1 MRWSLNLERSYGV
14 ALWLFAVAGLV
25 VAMVVVGG
33 LTRLT
38 GSGLSITEWRPVTG
52 AVPPLNAAAWASEF
66 DKYRHSSQ
74 YALVNA
80 GMTMG
85 EFKWIYG
92 WEWTHRF
99 LGRLLGVAFAVPFIV
114 FLALRSIPRRLIW
127 RCALILVLGGL
138 QGLVGWLMVLSGLG
152 PDKVAVAPERL
163 ATHLGLALILYC
175 VCVWTGLEA
184 WNGRS
189 RAGAAPPAGW
199 RIAAGGVFALVFLQ
213 VVLGALVAGSGAGK
227 IDTDWPMMA
236 GRLFPQ
242 GYLDPARGLIGSLLH
257 SLPAVQFNHRFTAY
271 ALWAGALGF
280 AILATRNRFLA
291 GPVRAW
297 AWGLFAAIS
306 LQALLGIWTL
316 TSLSP
321 LALAALHQLGAVGVL
336 SVALATFWRLLR
348 N

>member
-52 AVPPLNAAAWASEF
+52 AVPPLSDAGWASEF
-66 DKYRHSSQ
+66 AKYRHIPQST
-74 YALVNA
+74 LVNA
-80 GMTMG
+80 GMTLG
-85 EFKWIYG
+85 EFKWIYA
-92 WEWTHRF
+92 WEWAH
-99 LGRLLGVAFAVPFIV
+99 RLLGRVVGLVILAPLIA
-114 FLALRSIPRRLIW
+114 FLALRRIPRRLIW
-127 RCALILVLGGL
+127 RCALILALVAL
-138 QGLVGWLMVLSGLG
+138 QGLVGWWMVASGLS
-152 PDKVAVAPERL
+152 VRVSVAPERL

-184 WNGRS
+184 WFGRARVGGS
-189 RAGAAPPAGW
+189 PRRSW
-199 RIAAGGVFALVFLQ
+199 RIAAGALLGLVFLQ
-213 VVLGALVAGSGAGK
+213 VLLGALVAGSGAGK

-236 GRLFPQ
+236 GRMFPE
-242 GYLDPARGLIGSLLH
+242 GYIDHPQGLIGSWLH

-271 ALWAGALGF
+271 ALWLGALAF
-280 AILATRNRFLA
+280 AVTASRDRFLSGA
-291 GPVRAW
+291 VRTW
-297 AWGLFAAIS
+297 AWGLFAAVS

-321 LALAALHQLGAVGVL
+321 LALSAMHQLGAVGVL

>member
-52 AVPPLNAAAWASEF
+52 ALPPLSDAGWASEF
-66 DKYRHSSQ
+66 EKYRHTPQS
-74 YALVNA
+74 ALVNA

-99 LGRLLGVAFAVPFIV
+99 LARLLGVAFVVPLVV
-114 FLALRSIPRRLIW
+114 FLALRRIPRRLFW

-138 QGLVGWLMVLSGLG
+138 QSLVGWLMVLSGLG

-163 ATHLGLALILYC
+163 ATHLGLALILYS
-175 VCVWTGLEA
+175 VCIWTGLEA
-184 WNGRS
+184 WYGRS
-189 RAGAAPPAGW
+189 RVGSAPPRVW
-199 RIAAGGVFALVFLQ
+199 RDRRHCAPRRLVFLQ
-213 VVLGALVAGSGAGK
+213 VLLGALVAGSGAGK
-227 IDTDWPMMA
+227 IDTDWPLMA
-236 GRLFPQ
+236 GRLFPEGYMDHAQ
-242 GYLDPARGLIGSLLH
+242 GLLGSWLH
-257 SLPAVQFNHRFTAY
+257 SLPAVQFNHRLTAY
-271 ALWAGALGF
+271 VLWVSTLAF
-280 AILATRNRFLA
+280 AILATRDRFLGGA
-291 GPVRAW
+291 VRTW
-297 AWGLFAAIS
+297 TWGLFAAVT

-321 LALAALHQLGAVGVL
+321 LALSALHQLGAVGVL
-336 SVALATFWRLLR
+336 SVALVTCLAAAA
-348 N
+348 